1 MAAQE
6 PMTDCGSF
14 AEYNQMLQLKF
25 VEDQRFVVVG
35 WN

>member
-25 VEDQRFVVVG
+25 VED
-35 WN
+35 